1 MSSNQQILSIVGQ
14 ALGPYFG
21 PVGAAIGG
29 GIGSY
34 LGASLDT
41 LPDAFGPRLEDRKL
55 LTSSFG
61 TAIPFAYGSNRISG
75 NIIWLL
81 GDALTEIADTD
92 DTGGKS
98 GQPAQSTTIY
108 SYYATFALLLSQ
120 TPSRSVRRIWAGA
133 MLVYDGGLIDSVL
146 PNFGL
151 TFYRG
156 SEDQLPDPIIEAE
169 IGVDLTPAYRGYSY
183 LVFDAMP
190 VIGIVAV
197 LP

>member
-14 ALGPYFG
+14 ALGSYFG

-81 GDALTEIADTD
+81 GAVDHDLHLHSDLCAAVEPDAIALRASHLGRSD
-92 DTGGKS
+92 
-98 GQPAQSTTIY
+98 A
-108 SYYATFALLLSQ
+108 AL
-120 TPSRSVRRIWAGA
+120 
-133 MLVYDGGLIDSVL
+133 
-146 PNFGL
+146 
-151 TFYRG
+151 
-156 SEDQLPDPIIEAE
+156 
-169 IGVDLTPAYRGYSY
+169 
-183 LVFDAMP
+183 
-190 VIGIVAV
+190 
-197 LP
+197 